1 MKKLILFLLLLSTQ
15 LWAAGK
21 EVPDEIPESELN
33 KKLISTVKEFEIEGM
48 LDQTAEFKECKEQ
61 NKFTPGQTESQK
73 EDSAEKAAQCFRDK
87 LSKQKDGNKLGKL
100 SEALGLQSYGL
111 VSTKTTKDLTE
122 YFGDK
127 MYKALTGVDR
137 KEKDYRKLVESMKF
151 KNRKMVDQQVFLQ
164 MYRTQLIKNSLYEI
178 SRFCFENFRIEG
190 KSEDGKSFGEYWQ
203 PLLNKDGNIS
213 VTDTGSKGFGD
224 LSDTSSKDAIY
235 QSIFKSLD
243 VAQADK
249 FKLVEVFFMEC
260 AQNIVPLCDV
270 FEASKDKKNE
280 MKGAN
285 ACLSKA
291 KIQKHRKAIAD
302 VKKVIEGM
310 NKDMNGENSGMTFA
324 QMPEFYDGLKD
335 GENSIDNL
343 TNYSSSD
350 FIEGGL
356 TADEK
361 LKKKQNDCSKSP
373 ENAGCED
380 FIVIDDSR
388 EKVESGID
396 MDMRLKKEV
405 EIARVRE
412 LKEGDKKK
420 LEEYLTENGYLDLL
434 EKWKQDSQGVDIE
447 SEIGKIF
454 EARRVA
460 ALAELKNKIGKRQM
474 TEEESKEGNKKEQ
487 NIKANAEAS
496 KEERARLAQVV
507 LFNNVITGYLKL
519 FNKEGEELGRN
530 INVLKKE
537 TKGLETA
544 NVDSSLFENLKTGA
558 EGESSAKGGLFD
570 DPKVLDMILS
580 GKKSEE
586 QKPAGPGLK

>member
-1 MKKLILFLLLLSTQ
+1 MKKLILYLLLLSSQ

-61 NKFTPGQTESQK
+61 NKFTSGQTESQK
-73 EDSAEKAAQCFRDK
+73 ETNAEKAVECFKKK
-87 LSKQKDGNKLGKL
+87 LSTKKNPEDLAKL

-111 VSTKTTKDLTE
+111 VNTKTTKDLTE

-190 KSEDGKSFGEYWQ
+190 KSEEGKSFGEYWQ
-203 PLLNKDGNIS
+203 PLLNKDGEIT

-243 VAQADK
+243 VSQAEK

-260 AQNIVPLCDV
+260 AQNIVPLCDL

-285 ACLSKA
+285 ACLAKA

-310 NKDMNGENSGMTFA
+310 NKDMNGENAGMMIA

-335 GENSIDNL
+335 DDNSIDNL

-350 FIEGGL
+350 FISGGL
-356 TADEK
+356 TEDQK
-361 LKKKQNDCSKSP
+361 LKEKQKNCSEKP
-373 ENAGCED
+373 ELAECED

-388 EKVESGID
+388 EKVESSMD

-405 EIARVRE
+405 EIARVKA
-412 LKEGDKKK
+412 LKDAGDKK
-420 LEEYLTENGYLDLL
+420 LEEYLTDNGYLDLL
-434 EKWKQDSQGVDIE
+434 EKWKQDPNTDMEKAISD
-447 SEIGKIF
+447 IF

-460 ALAELKNKIGKRQM
+460 ALAELKNKVGKRQM
-474 TEEESKEGNKKEQ
+474 SEEESKEGSKKVD

-537 TKGLETA
+537 TKDLETA

-570 DPKVLDMILS
+570 DPKVLDMIL
-580 GKKSEE
+580 GKKAEE
-586 QKPAGPGLK
+586 KRP